1 MLASL
6 IPILVAL
13 LLGAMAPGPSFVL
26 VTRTAVTQSRRNGL
40 AAAVGMGVGGTFFGT
55 LALLGLTALL
65 TQVAWLNM
73 ALRLAGGLYLLYL
86 ALRMWRGAGTPL
98 GKAAGTPLGKAAGT
112 PLGKAAGTP
121 LGKAAGTPPAT
132 GAGTPADGRAPSLAR
147 AFVVALAT
155 QLSNPKTAIAYASIF
170 AALLPTQSEFG
181 GPPPHLPL
189 FLPPVIFLIEAG
201 WYSVVALAFSL
212 EAPRRAY
219 LRAKGGIDRVT
230 GTVMGALGLRLMADA
245 VRDAALAR

>member
-40 AAAVGMGVGGTFFGT
+40 AAAAGMGVGGTFFGT

-65 TQVAWLNM
+65 AQVAWLNM

-86 ALRMWRGAGTPL
+86 ALRMWQGAGTPL
-98 GKAAGTPLGKAAGT
+98 AM
-112 PLGKAAGTP
+112 
-121 LGKAAGTPPAT
+121 
-132 GAGTPADGRAPSLAR
+132 GAGMLADGRAPSLGR

-155 QLSNPKTAIAYASIF
+155 QLSNPKTAVAYASIF
-170 AALLPTQSEFG
+170 AALLPAQSEFG
-181 GPPPHLPL
+181 DRPPHLL
-189 FLPPVIFLIEAG
+189 LVLPPVIFLIEAG

-219 LRAKGGIDRVT
+219 LKAKGGIDRLT

>member
-65 TQVAWLNM
+65 THVAWLNM
-73 ALRLAGGLYLLYL
+73 TLRLAGGLYLLYL

-112 PLGKAAGTP
+112 PLAMNAGAAT
-121 LGKAAGTPPAT
+121 
-132 GAGTPADGRAPSLAR
+132 DGRAPSLGR

-155 QLSNPKTAIAYASIF
+155 QLSNPKTAIAYAGIF
-170 AALLPTQSEFG
+170 AALLPSSSVSG
-181 GPPPHLPL
+181 GPPSHLLL

-219 LRAKGGIDRVT
+219 LKAKGGIDRVT

-245 VRDAALAR
+245 VRDMALAR

>member
-13 LLGAMAPGPSFVL
+13 LLGAMSPGPSFVL
-26 VTRTAVTQSRRNGL
+26 VTRTAVGQSRRNGL
-40 AAAVGMGVGGTFFGT
+40 AAAAGMGVGGTLFGT

-65 TQVAWLNM
+65 TQVVWLNM
-73 ALRLAGGLYLLYL
+73 VLRLAGGLYLLYL
-86 ALRMWRGAGTPL
+86 AVRMWQGAGTPL
-98 GKAAGTPLGKAAGT
+98 ATPLAMTDGAPAGGQV
-112 PLGKAAGTP
+112 PSL
-121 LGKAAGTPPAT
+121 
-132 GAGTPADGRAPSLAR
+132 GRA
-147 AFVVALAT
+147 FIVALAT

-170 AALLPTQSEFG
+170 AALLPAPSQVGEPSR
-181 GPPPHLPL
+181 HLL
-189 FLPPVIFLIEAG
+189 VLPPMIFLIEAG

-230 GTVMGALGLRLMADA
+230 GTVMGALGLHLMVDA
-245 VRDAALAR
+245 VRDAVSAR

>member
-40 AAAVGMGVGGTFFGT
+40 AAAAGMGVGGTFFGT

-73 ALRLAGGLYLLYL
+73 TLRLAGGLYLLYL

-98 GKAAGTPLGKAAGT
+98 GKAAGTPLAMNAGAAT
-112 PLGKAAGTP
+112 
-121 LGKAAGTPPAT
+121 
-132 GAGTPADGRAPSLAR
+132 DGRAPSLGR

-155 QLSNPKTAIAYASIF
+155 QLSNPKTAIAYAGIF
-170 AALLPTQSEFG
+170 AALLPSSSVSG
-181 GPPPHLPL
+181 GPPSHLLL

-201 WYSVVALAFSL
+201 WYSVVALAFSA

-219 LRAKGGIDRVT
+219 LKAKGGIDRVT
-230 GTVMGALGLRLMADA
+230 GTIMGVLGLRLMADA
-245 VRDAALAR
+245 VRDMALAR

>member
-73 ALRLAGGLYLLYL
+73 TLRLAGGLYLLYL

-112 PLGKAAGTP
+112 PLAMNAGAAT
-121 LGKAAGTPPAT
+121 
-132 GAGTPADGRAPSLAR
+132 DGRAPSLGR

-155 QLSNPKTAIAYASIF
+155 QLSNPKTAIAYAGIF
-170 AALLPTQSEFG
+170 AALLPSSSVSG
-181 GPPPHLPL
+181 GPPSHLLL

-219 LRAKGGIDRVT
+219 LKAKGGIDRVT

-245 VRDAALAR
+245 VRDMALAR

>member
-13 LLGAMAPGPSFVL
+13 LLGAMSPGPSFVL

-40 AAAVGMGVGGTFFGT
+40 AAAAGMGVGGTFFGT

-73 ALRLAGGLYLLYL
+73 ALRLAGGIYLLYL
-86 ALRMWRGAGTPL
+86 AVRMWHGAGSPLETTAGSPLGTTAGTPL
-98 GKAAGTPLGKAAGT
+98 AMTAGSPT
-112 PLGKAAGTP
+112 
-121 LGKAAGTPPAT
+121 
-132 GAGTPADGRAPSLAR
+132 DGRASSLGR
-147 AFVVALAT
+147 AFAMALAT

-170 AALLPTQSEFG
+170 AALLPKE
-181 GPPPHLPL
+181 PPPHLLL

-201 WYSVVALAFSL
+201 WYSVVALAFSA

-219 LRAKGGIDRVT
+219 LKAKSGVDRVT

-245 VRDAALAR
+245 VRDVALAR